1 MAHWGARRI
10 RSGYGS
16 GRGKQVQGPAGVRPA
31 ERKQPVLCSWLQRNV
46 RTPDFGSSDVLLEP
60 AQTAVKSD
68 NSLGWGSTAT
78 ASLANGK
85 ADGGWKFR
93 ERLRPLTYP
102 IIHLSCG
109 SLCGETDRR
118 RLDSRFQPSSARTQ
132 KHLSVR
138 GSIGPKPW
146 EKTRRC
152 SH

>member
-1 MAHWGARRI
+1 MKSA
-10 RSGYGS
+10 SSEEEVKSTEEGYGS

-93 ERLRPLTYP
+93 ERLRVPALISKDSKTFVCQGIHRAKTLGEDPQMQPLTK
-102 IIHLSCG
+102 L
-109 SLCGETDRR
+109 
-118 RLDSRFQPSSARTQ
+118 
-132 KHLSVR
+132 
-138 GSIGPKPW
+138 
-146 EKTRRC
+146 
-152 SH
+152 